1 MTTRR
6 NLIMKA
12 VAALAIGIAGP
23 LALGQAEAKAGN
35 GGGGGGKGGGG
46 KGGGAGGKGGGAAK
60 GKGKPAKAST
70 VSPGLPNVTVL
81 HRNGMRE
88 TVRNDRYEMRDAR
101 NRPIVNRRATVRDIQ
116 RIRRAR

>member
-6 NLIMKA
+6 NLIMQA
-12 VAALAIGIAGP
+12 VAVLAIGIAGP
-23 LALGQAEAKAGN
+23 LSLGQAEAKAGN
-35 GGGGGGKGGGG
+35 GRGGGGKGGGG

-70 VSPGLPNVTVL
+70 VSHGLPNVTVL